1 VLRLADRLGATC
13 SGSTPVQ
20 LAGLVLLFLLTAV
33 LYLCGAVSPI
43 MLKKGDNMKRK
54 KTSLKSQPTKLR
66 YMLAAV
72 TMTMHSILASFLG
85 GSPMLA

>member
-1 VLRLADRLGATC
+1 
-13 SGSTPVQ
+13 
-20 LAGLVLLFLLTAV
+20 
-33 LYLCGAVSPI
+33 
-43 MLKKGDNMKRK
+43 MKRK